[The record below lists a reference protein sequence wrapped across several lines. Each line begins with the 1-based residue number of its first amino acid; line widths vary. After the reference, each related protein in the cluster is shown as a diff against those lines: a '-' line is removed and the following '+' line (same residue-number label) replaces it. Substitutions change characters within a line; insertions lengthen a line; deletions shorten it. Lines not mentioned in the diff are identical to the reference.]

1 MSSGPHHGSSTL
13 ALARTPRDADDAE
26 IIDLVQLPRGTRPT
40 PIACLEYEEVARCRQ
55 MDCDYYQSC
64 LNFAA
69 RVRWRSFHCRQ
80 CPLHPDRTARAQG
93 AGADGAELDAAII
106 QLR

>member
-1 MSSGPHHGSSTL
+1 MSSGPHHGNSTL
-13 ALARTPRDADDAE
+13 ALSRAQKDADDAE

-55 MDCDYYQSC
+55 MDCAYYQSC

-80 CPLHPDRTARAQG
+80 CPLHPERLAKAQAAEG
-93 AGADGAELDAAII
+93 TEGELDAAII
-106 QLR
+106 RLR